1 VIGLFSE
8 LFYRAAFVVFYI
20 GMSASRL
27 GPSSDSPT
35 LKRSRGERWET
46 LKKEGVFGVASLVLS
61 VYGNLIVGMLYIFD
75 VKWIGWSYLQLGPW
89 VRVVGLV
96 LGVVSVLFLYWSARE
111 LGEAY
116 SYTVEVQ
123 EDQGLVT
130 SGPYALVRHPIYTGT
145 VLFLFAQGL
154 VSDNWLFFVILVLL
168 VPYLLVRIGRE
179 EEMLVGEF
187 GDRYREYMRRSKKL
201 VPYVY

>member
-1 VIGLFSE
+1 
-8 LFYRAAFVVFYI
+8 
-20 GMSASRL
+20 
-27 GPSSDSPT
+27 
-35 LKRSRGERWET
+35 
-46 LKKEGVFGVASLVLS
+46 
-61 VYGNLIVGMLYIFD
+61 
-75 VKWIGWSYLQLGPW
+75 
-89 VRVVGLV
+89 
-96 LGVVSVLFLYWSARE
+96 
-111 LGEAY
+111 
-116 SYTVEVQ
+116 VEVQ

>member
-1 VIGLFSE
+1 
-8 LFYRAAFVVFYI
+8 
-20 GMSASRL
+20 M
-27 GPSSDSPT
+27 
-35 LKRSRGERWET
+35 
-46 LKKEGVFGVASLVLS
+46 FGVASLVLS